1 MKKILILIFAVLII
15 ATATVSVLGAISSYR
30 YDMDPANGVDLLE
43 GVGAAL
49 ILVVGGL
56 AVFYEFDLFFTIYY
70 FVAKPKTKVK
80 TALNILSHLCLIST
94 VFCDGIAKL
103 ISVSEEIVVFGVLS
117 LIYVISRS
125 VYFLITEC

>member
-15 ATATVSVLGAISSYR
+15 ATATVSVIVAISSYL
-30 YDMDPANGVDLLE
+30 YDMDSANGEDLLE
-43 GVGAAL
+43 GVGAAM

-70 FVAKPKTKVK
+70 FVARPKTKVK

-103 ISVSEEIVVFGVLS
+103 ISVREEIIVFGALVAV
-117 LIYVISRS
+117 YGISRS

>member
-15 ATATVSVLGAISSYR
+15 ATATVSVIVAISSYL

-43 GVGAAL
+43 GVGAAM

-80 TALNILSHLCLIST
+80 TTLNILSHLCLIST

-103 ISVSEEIVVFGVLS
+103 ISVSDEIIVFGALVAV
-117 LIYVISRS
+117 YGISRS

>member
-15 ATATVSVLGAISSYR
+15 ATATVSVIGAISSYL

-49 ILVVGGL
+49 ILVVGGF

-70 FVAKPKTKVK
+70 FVARPKTKVK

-103 ISVSEEIVVFGVLS
+103 ISVSEEIIVFGALVAV
-117 LIYVISRS
+117 YVISRS
-125 VYFLITEC
+125 VYFLITKC